1 MSEKIQWFPGHM
13 NKARNEVKAALPKVD
28 LLIEVLDARIPYS
41 SENPMLRELRG
52 DKPALKVLAKSDLAD
67 PQLTQQWL
75 EWHERKD
82 GVKAKAI
89 TTDNIPLIRSI
100 PSLCAKMLPHKQG
113 EGSRIMAM
121 IAGIPNVGKSTL
133 INALAGRTVAKTGNE
148 AAVTKSQQRINIANG
163 ISLLDTPGMLWPK
176 IENPGSGFRLA
187 AVGSVKE
194 TAMEYEDVAAPIMKY
209 LLKYYP
215 DRLVDRYGL
224 DDVPTD
230 MLEAFDTIGAK
241 RGCLGKRGLVDYE
254 RVCKIVITELRSGR
268 LGPITLETPELIE
281 TELAELEVELAARA
295 KEKSERKLKRKAKFK
310 ARNQRT

>member
-1 MSEKIQWFPGHM
+1 MQIQWFPGHM

-41 SENPMLRELRG
+41 SENPMVRELRG

-67 PQLTQQWL
+67 PERTKEWL
-75 EWHERKD
+75 AWHEQKD

-100 PSLCAKMLPHKQG
+100 PSMCAKMLPHKQA

-121 IAGIPNVGKSTL
+121 IVGIPNVGKSTL

-163 ISLLDTPGMLWPK
+163 VSLLDTPGMLWPK

-209 LLKYYP
+209 LLKYYS
-215 DRLVDRYGL
+215 DRLVERYRL
-224 DDVPTD
+224 DSVPTD
-230 MLEAFDTIGAK
+230 MLDAFDTIGAK
-241 RGCLGKRGLVDYE
+241 RGCLGKRGMVDYE
-254 RVCKIVITELRSGR
+254 RVCKIVITELRSGK
-268 LGPITLETPELIE
+268 LGPITLETPGLIE
-281 TELAELEVELAARA
+281 TELAELKIELAAKA
-295 KEKSERKLKRKAKFK
+295 EKKEARDRKRKAKFK
-310 ARNQRT
+310 ARNKPTP